1 MKDLEYWIDYLREYR
16 KQIIRQ
22 LRKCWIKRGKNGAD
36 LANLTT
42 VTDLRYRNHQ
52 DPYFLADENGNCHV
66 EADGTVPT
74 FASKEDGEQY
84 IKDHYAP
91 KKREVIV
98 KITGDLT
105 DISNPIPP
113 YEAALR
119 VKQTLEYRFTNTVEI
134 LEAKD
139 I

>member
-1 MKDLEYWIDYLREYR
+1 M
-16 KQIIRQ
+16 RQ
-22 LRKCWIKRGKNGAD
+22 
-36 LANLTT
+36 
-42 VTDLRYRNHQ
+42 
-52 DPYFLADENGNCHV
+52 
-66 EADGTVPT
+66 
-74 FASKEDGEQY
+74 
-84 IKDHYAP
+84 
-91 KKREVIV
+91 KKREIIV